1 MLRKTGK
8 KVKKKLGSCLKRCR
22 FRERLLGFLEYLVFR
37 LDTTKFIFDKPKF
50 DYQPI
55 PWLGM
60 NEAAIRGETTKER
73 WNKIQQHLNNQKSLK
88 DVGCCVGYFC
98 ISASEKFGMN
108 TIGVESNERFLRIAR
123 HAVPKKYL
131 NNCNFINLEIN
142 EHNVALLPKTDVTL
156 CLSIWHHWV
165 YHYGL
170 EAATKILTTLWQN
183 TNDILFFESGE
194 EEIMEEFNLP
204 VAPSMSVKEWLLDY
218 LNGLCDD
225 GKVEIIGEFCA
236 GDYSHYKIKNHKRS
250 LFKVQKMDIDRVIS

>member
-8 KVKKKLGSCLKRCR
+8 KVKNKLGHCLSR
-22 FRERLLGFLEYLVFR
+22 FRGKTLNCLEYLVFR

-60 NEAAIRGETTKER
+60 DEATIRGETTKER

-108 TIGVESNERFLRIAR
+108 TIGVENNERFLRIAR
-123 HAVPKKYL
+123 YAVPKDL
-131 NNCNFINLEIN
+131 ANSCRFLRLEVNENNVSI
-142 EHNVALLPKTDVTL
+142 LPKTDITL

-170 EAATKILTTLWQN
+170 ETATKILATLWQSTDN
-183 TNDILFFESGE
+183 ILFFESGE
-194 EEIMEEFNLP
+194 EEIKEEFNLP
-204 VAPSMSVKEWLLDY
+204 FDPSMAVKDWLFSY
-218 LNGLCDD
+218 LSEVCDD
-225 GKVEIIGEFCA
+225 GKVEIIGEFPA
-236 GDYSHYKIKNHKRS
+236 GDYSHYKIKKHKRS
-250 LFKVQKMDIDRVIS
+250 LFKVQRNGY